1 MALALRALVVCIPT
15 LLLALGGLTVCQA
28 EADGAAPRLAS
39 PDTAT
44 VVDDEASRAA
54 FAEVMARAQR
64 EAWHQ
69 RTFGALVQQ
78 VGLSFRQAP
87 YAAGLLDTEL
97 EERLVVDLRQFDC
110 VTFVEIALAMARGIA
125 AEDYTYATFTAH
137 LEDQRYRDGR
147 IDGYCSRLHYFTDW
161 IYDNAQRG
169 TVVDLTQQLGGVPMA
184 QPPTFMSAH
193 RSAYRQLAASDSLY
207 AELLQVEQSI
217 AAQPRYFIPQDRI
230 RDVYNALQA
239 GDIIALATDIDGLDV
254 SHTGLVY
261 RGPEG
266 SVGLLHASLEDGVK
280 VSLDLQRYVQNNRHQ
295 TGIVVAR
302 PTGR

>member
-1 MALALRALVVCIPT
+1 MPFVSRLLIPCLAV
-15 LLLALGGLTVCQA
+15 LLLALGGIAAGQA
-28 EADGAAPRLAS
+28 EADVRAQPVTV
-39 PDTAT
+39 PDTVT
-44 VVDDEASRAA
+44 VADDEASRAA
-54 FAEVMARAQR
+54 FTEIMARAQQ
-64 EAWHQ
+64 EAWHE
-69 RTFGALVQQ
+69 RPPGAVVQH
-78 VGLSFRQAP
+78 VGLAFRKAP
-87 YAAGLLDTEL
+87 YAEGLLDTEL

-110 VTFVEIALAMARGIA
+110 VTFVEIALAMARGIL

-147 IDGYCSRLHYFTDW
+147 MDGYCSRLHYFTDW
-161 IYDNAQRG
+161 IYDNARRG

-184 QPPTFMSAH
+184 EAPTFMSAH

-207 AELLQVEQSI
+207 RELVQVEQAI
-217 AAQPRYFIPQDRI
+217 AAQPRYYIPQDRI
-230 RDVYNALQA
+230 SEVYSALQA

-254 SHTGLVY
+254 SHTGIVY

-266 SVGLLHASLEDGVK
+266 TVGLLHASLEDGVK
-280 VSLDLQRYVQNNRHQ
+280 VSPDLQRYVQNNRRQ

>member
-1 MALALRALVVCIPT
+1 MSLAVRAVVVYIPI
-15 LLLALGGLTVCQA
+15 LLLALGGVMACQA
-28 EADGAAPRLAS
+28 EADAPAPPLAS
-39 PDTAT
+39 PDTVT
-44 VVDDEASRAA
+44 VADDAASRAA
-54 FAEVMARAQR
+54 FADVMARAKR
-64 EAWHQ
+64 EAWHK

-78 VGLSFRQAP
+78 VGLAFRQAP
-87 YAAGLLDTEL
+87 YAAGLLDAAS
-97 EERLVVDLRQFDC
+97 EEHLVVDLRQFDC
-110 VTFVEIALAMARGIA
+110 VTFVEIALAMARGIT
-125 AEDYTYATFTAH
+125 AEDYAYATFTSH
-137 LEDQRYRDGR
+137 LEDQRYRDGH

-161 IYDNAQRG
+161 VYDNAQRG
-169 TVVDLTQQLGGVPMA
+169 TVVDLTQQLGGIPMA
-184 QPPTFMSAH
+184 QPPTFMGAH

-207 AELLQVEQSI
+207 DELLHIEQSI

-230 RDVYNALQA
+230 REVYSVLQA
-239 GDIIALATDIDGLDV
+239 GDIVALATDIDGLDV

-280 VSLDLQRYVQNNRHQ
+280 VSPDLQRYVQNNRRQ

>member
-1 MALALRALVVCIPT
+1 MSLASRVLAACPLV
-15 LLLALGGLTVCQA
+15 LLLVLGGMAACQA
-28 EADGAAPRLAS
+28 DADAVFPSLAS

-44 VVDDEASRAA
+44 VADDEASREA
-54 FAEVMARAQR
+54 FLKVMTRAER
-64 EAWHQ
+64 EAWHE
-69 RTFGALVQQ
+69 RPFGALVQQ
-78 VGLSFRQAP
+78 VGLAFRRAP
-87 YAAGLLDTEL
+87 YAEGLLDAEL

-110 VTFVEIALAMARGIA
+110 VTFVEVALAMARGIA
-125 AEDYTYATFTAH
+125 AEDYSYATFTSH
-137 LEDQRYRDGR
+137 LEDQRYRDGH

-161 IYDNAQRG
+161 VYDNAQRG
-169 TVVDLTQQLGGVPMA
+169 TVVDLTRQLGGIPMPH
-184 QPPTFMSAH
+184 PPTFMSAH

-207 AELLQVEQSI
+207 HELLQVEQSI
-217 AAQPRYFIPQDRI
+217 APQPRYFIPQDRI
-230 RDVYNALQA
+230 HDVYHALQA

-261 RGPEG
+261 RGPVG

-280 VSLDLQRYVQNNRHQ
+280 VSPDLQRYVQNNRRQ